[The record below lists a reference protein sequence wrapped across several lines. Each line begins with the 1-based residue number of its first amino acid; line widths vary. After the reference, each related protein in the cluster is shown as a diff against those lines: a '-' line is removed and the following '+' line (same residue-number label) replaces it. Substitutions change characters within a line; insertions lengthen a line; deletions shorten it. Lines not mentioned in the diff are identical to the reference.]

1 MNEFVVRYE
10 APACLH
16 TDQGRNFES
25 NLVKEIY
32 RLLGIVKTRTT
43 PYQDPQ
49 PDGMIERL
57 NHTLLSM
64 MKMASIEDERDLDL
78 KLPCLMMAYRTS
90 VHETTKA
97 TPFSLMFG
105 RAVQL
110 PIDAMFGKPQA
121 CPQLALWSMQSC

>member
-49 PDGMIERL
+49 PDGM
-57 NHTLLSM
+57 
-64 MKMASIEDERDLDL
+64 IEDERDLDL